1 MKIKPVSRLFQRD
14 TMTIYYLL
22 PFEVTI
28 CLSSHMQNVEKSARF
43 FQTEEC
49 LYNYGQIMAE
59 LVE

>member
-1 MKIKPVSRLFQRD
+1 
-14 TMTIYYLL
+14 
-22 PFEVTI
+22 
-28 CLSSHMQNVEKSARF
+28 MQNVEKIAQF